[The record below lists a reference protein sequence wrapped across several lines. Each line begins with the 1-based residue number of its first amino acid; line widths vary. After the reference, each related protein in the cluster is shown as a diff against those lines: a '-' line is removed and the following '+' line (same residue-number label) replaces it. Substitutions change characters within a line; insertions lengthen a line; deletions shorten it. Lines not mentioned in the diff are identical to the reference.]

1 MSLAPDIVYLVDDEV
16 EILSS
21 ISMFLRDK
29 HFEVRSFSSGI
40 DFLKALPL
48 AQPSVIILDMHMPS
62 LSGLDVQKKLAEAGN
77 QVPVLF
83 LSGASESQ
91 QIINSLKG
99 GADDFLL
106 KPVAPQVLL
115 ECLNRA
121 FESEHQK
128 ELDVKNSLN
137 QQNLLRQLTKLEH
150 EVLPHFIHG
159 LSNKMIAEAMHL
171 KADTIKK
178 RRAQIYDK
186 LQVENLPEL
195 IERFGK
201 KTLKIKN

>member
-1 MSLAPDIVYLVDDEV
+1 MSLAPDIVYLIDDDT

-21 ISMFLRDK
+21 IATFLRDK

-62 LSGLDVQKKLAEAGN
+62 LSGLDIQKKLVEAGN

-91 QIINSLKG
+91 QIINALKG
-99 GADDFLL
+99 GADEFLL
-106 KPVAPQVLL
+106 KPVSPQVLL
-115 ECLNRA
+115 DCLNRV

-128 ELDVKNSLN
+128 ELELKNKLN
-137 QQNLLRQLTKLEH
+137 QEALLRQLTKLEH

-159 LSNKMIAEAMHL
+159 CSNKMIAESTHL
-171 KADTIKK
+171 KPDTIKK
-178 RRAQIYDK
+178 RRSQIYDK
-186 LQVENLPEL
+186 LQVENLAEL
-195 IERFGK
+195 LEKFGK
-201 KTLKIKN
+201 NL